1 MISLRN
7 NLASLGAGLA
17 LLGAGCGDNQ
27 HDVPDSYHFQGTFSG
42 YEINIQWAQRT
53 ISLEK
58 KGHGY
63 VTASD
68 KDGDGILRI
77 TSWTWLRTPYMDFN
91 DIVGLP
97 RQTMPGDKRKQAVLK
112 SLQQLYSA
120 AERGNR
126 AALANR

>member
-17 LLGAGCGDNQ
+17 LLGTGCGDNK

-42 YEINIQWAQRT
+42 YDVNIQLEQRT

-58 KGHGY
+58 EGHGY
-63 VTASD
+63 VAAYD
-68 KDGDGILRI
+68 KDGDGILSI
-77 TSWTWLRTPYMDFN
+77 TSWTWLRTPDMDFN

-97 RQTMPGDKRKQAVLK
+97 KQIMPRDK
-112 SLQQLYSA
+112 
-120 AERGNR
+120 
-126 AALANR
+126 